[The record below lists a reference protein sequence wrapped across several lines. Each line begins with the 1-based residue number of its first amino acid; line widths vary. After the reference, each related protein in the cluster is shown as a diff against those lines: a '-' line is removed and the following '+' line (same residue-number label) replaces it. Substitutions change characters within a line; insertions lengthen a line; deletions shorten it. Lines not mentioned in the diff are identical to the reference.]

1 MSGSPLSPFVGV
13 DKHPKYY
20 ADKLVE
26 KMGGN
31 PKDSLEDVLK
41 LLQSKDAADFQ
52 HLTNMFEEFIRKC
65 SIDINH
71 FKKSFIYIL
80 FHKSYIFVVHHRL
93 RTPISG
99 HHVLLNR

>member
-13 DKHPKYY
+13 DKHPKFY

-65 SIDINH
+65 SIDIDH
-71 FKKSFIYIL
+71 FKNHSFTFSFIKVSYL
-80 FHKSYIFVVHHRL
+80 SAKQTCKS
-93 RTPISG
+93 
-99 HHVLLNR
+99 

>member
-13 DKHPKYY
+13 DKHPKFY

-71 FKKSFIYIL
+71 LKNHSFTFSFIKVSYLWYIN
-80 FHKSYIFVVHHRL
+80 ID
-93 RTPISG
+93 
-99 HHVLLNR
+99 

>member
-1 MSGSPLSPFVGV
+1 MSPFVGV
-13 DKHPKYY
+13 DKHPKFY

-71 FKKSFIYIL
+71 SFAFSFIKVTYLWYIN
-80 FHKSYIFVVHHRL
+80 I
-93 RTPISG
+93 G
-99 HHVLLNR
+99 